1 MNKLLIAAAGAGK
14 TSHIFRDSLSSI
26 GKRILI
32 TTYTKENKKEILSR
46 YLQKLGELPRH
57 ITIQTWF
64 SFLLKHMVRPY
75 QSFLI
80 KERISNICPVN
91 ERSGI
96 IGVNKEEKP
105 IYAKEENAKQY
116 YCDKEYRIYTD
127 KISKFAYKINTLT
140 NGLLIERLENIF
152 DTIYID
158 EIQDLAGYD
167 LDIIKLLA
175 HSKISLTM
183 VGDPRQV
190 AYLTHHEKRHSQYS
204 DGKIQEFAA
213 KECQHVIDIDTSSLG
228 FSFRN
233 NQVICDFANRL
244 FPEHAHVTSASIL
257 ANTIQHQGVF
267 LVKERD
273 VPEYIRKYNPVILR
287 NSTTTEVPLGSPV
300 FNFGESKG
308 KTFDRVL
315 IYCSQPILNWLN
327 NNNSLLRFYSRCK
340 LYIAITRARH
350 SVAFVIP
357 DGYAT
362 VGDYLIPC
370 TDLPQLWHTDSD

>member
-1 MNKLLIAAAGAGK
+1 MKKLLIAAAGAGK
-14 TSHIFRDSLSSI
+14 TNHIFRDSLASN

-46 YLQKLGELPRH
+46 YLQELGELPKH

-96 IGVNKEEKP
+96 IGVDKDGNP
-105 IYAKEENAKQY
+105 IYAREENSRQY

-127 KISKFAYKINTLT
+127 KISKFAYKINNLT

-152 DTIYID
+152 DAVYID
-158 EIQDLAGYD
+158 EVQDLAGYD
-167 LDIIKLLA
+167 LDIIKILA
-175 HSKISLTM
+175 HSKVSLTM

-204 DGKIQEFAA
+204 DGKIQEFVA
-213 KECQHVIDIDTSSLG
+213 KECQHVIETDSSSLG
-228 FSFRN
+228 ASFRN
-233 NQVICDFANRL
+233 NQFICDFANRL
-244 FPEHAHVTSASIL
+244 FPEHPRVTSASIL
-257 ANTIQHQGVF
+257 ANDIQHQGVF
-267 LVKERD
+267 LVRERS

-287 NSTTTEVPLGSPV
+287 NSTITEVAQGCSI

-308 KTFDRVL
+308 KTFERVL

-357 DGYAT
+357 DDYAT
-362 VGDYLIPC
+362 NGDYLIQC
-370 TDLPQLWHTDSD
+370 TDLPQLWCADSD